1 MGNEKNK
8 RSVREE
14 LEVISPQLARLKE
27 QVPPVDIPT
36 GYFDQLSDN
45 VMRQIREEAAITRKP
60 VTESPRQPWWSVLF
74 NTFQQPAYALA
85 LASVVILLVSVL
97 VLRPD
102 NQAQTGI
109 ELTMSEEDINDYINY
124 HIDDFD
130 LGLLAEE
137 AADDPEEELLFM
149 EEEELE
155 KGAMDEYFDEL
166 LDEIDLEE
174 LL

>member
-1 MGNEKNK
+1 MGKEKNK

-14 LEVISPQLARLKE
+14 LELISPQLARLKE
-27 QVPPVDIPT
+27 QVPPVDIPN

-45 VMRQIREEAAITRKP
+45 VLQQIREERSIARKP
-60 VTESPRQPWWSVLF
+60 AAEASGQQWWAPLLRL
-74 NTFQQPAYALA
+74 FQQPAYAMA
-85 LASVVILLVSVL
+85 LASVVLILVSVL

-102 NQAQTGI
+102 DQRRNEV
-109 ELTMSEEDINDYINY
+109 ELTMSDEDINDYINY

-137 AADDPEEELLFM
+137 AAD
-149 EEEELE
+149 ELE
-155 KGAMDEYFDEL
+155 GMPLILENTNLDKGEMDEYFDEL
-166 LDEIDLEE
+166 LDELDLEE

>member
-1 MGNEKNK
+1 MGKEKNK

-27 QVPPVDIPT
+27 QVPPVDIPAD
-36 GYFDQLSDN
+36 YFDQLSDN
-45 VMRQIREEAAITRKP
+45 VMRQIREEAAATRKP
-60 VTESPRQPWWSVLF
+60 APESPWQAWWSALLSI
-74 NTFQQPAYALA
+74 FQQPAYALA
-85 LASVVILLVSVL
+85 LASVVIVLVIVL

-102 NQAQTGI
+102 NQSQTGM
-109 ELTMSEEDINDYINY
+109 ELTMSDEDINDYINY

-137 AADDPEEELLFM
+137 AADDPEELPLLM